1 MNSNQK
7 SLIDGVLEG
16 DRLIIGKA
24 ISLIEN
30 GEKEGFTLLKEIYPL
45 KKDIF
50 VLGITGPLG
59 VGKSTFIDKIIEKM
73 ADDFDKIG
81 VFLCDPSSSIS
92 GGAFLGDRL
101 RLKTKNEN
109 IFIRSMATR
118 NFPYGIS
125 PSLPFI
131 IDLFSASPYRNI
143 IVETAGIGQG
153 DVSIKNFSHLT
164 LVLLSPLLG
173 DEIQFLKGG
182 LMEIGDILIVTK
194 GDYDIAEPFY
204 KTLKS
209 SISIFYND
217 LIPVYM
223 ISSSNG
229 FGIDDVYNEIMK
241 RRLDLFSSNKY
252 LEREKIRRLETF
264 KYLLRE
270 LYTKKMIEKIEKG
283 GDFKEIEDGKVN
295 IYQKILDIISW
306 TI

>member
-7 SLIDGVLEG
+7 SLIDGILEG

-131 IDLFSASPYRNI
+131 IDLFSVSPYRNI

-229 FGIDDVYNEIMK
+229 FGIDDVYNEIIK
-241 RRLDLFSSNKY
+241 RRLDLISSNKY

-270 LYTKKMIEKIEKG
+270 LYTKKMIEKIEKE

-295 IYQKILDIISW
+295 IYQKILDIIS
-306 TI
+306 

>member
-7 SLIDGVLEG
+7 SLIDGILEG

-295 IYQKILDIISW
+295 IYQKILDIIS
-306 TI
+306 

>member
-1 MNSNQK
+1 MNLNQELLVK
-7 SLIDGVLEG
+7 GIVEG

-30 GEKEGFTLLKEIYPL
+30 GEKEGFDLLNKIYPL

-59 VGKSTFIDKIIEKM
+59 VGKSTFIDKIIEKLIKEYN
-73 ADDFDKIG
+73 KIG
-81 VFLCDPSSSIS
+81 VLLCDPSSPIS

-109 IFIRSMATR
+109 VFIRSMATR

-131 IDLFSASPYRNI
+131 LDLFSASPYRNI
-143 IVETAGIGQG
+143 VVETAGIGQG
-153 DVSIKNFSHLT
+153 DISIKSFSHLT

-182 LMEIGDILIVTK
+182 LMEIGDIIIVTK
-194 GDYDIAEPFY
+194 GDYDIAETFY
-204 KTLKS
+204 KSLKN
-209 SISIFYND
+209 SILYFYND

-229 FGIDDVYNEIMK
+229 FGLDEVYDEILKK
-241 RRLDLFSSNKY
+241 REEIVSSNKY
-252 LEREKIRRLETF
+252 LEKEKIRRVETF

-270 LYTKKMIEKIEKG
+270 LYTKKVIEKIEKE
-283 GDFKEIEDGKVN
+283 GDFKDIEEGKIN
-295 IYQKILDIISW
+295 IYKKIFEILS
-306 TI
+306 

>member
-270 LYTKKMIEKIEKG
+270 LYTKKMIEKIEKE
-283 GDFKEIEDGKVN
+283 GDFKEIEEGKIN
-295 IYQKILDIISW
+295 IYQKILDIIS
-306 TI
+306 

>member
-1 MNSNQK
+1 MNLNQNLLVK
-7 SLIDGVLEG
+7 GILEG
-16 DRLIIGKA
+16 DRLTIGKA
-24 ISLIEN
+24 ISLLEN
-30 GEKEGFTLLKEIYPL
+30 RENIGFELLKELYPL

-59 VGKSTFIDKIIEKM
+59 VGKSTFIDKIIDRFINDYEKL
-73 ADDFDKIG
+73 
-81 VFLCDPSSSIS
+81 VVLLCDPSSPIS

-109 IFIRSMATR
+109 VFIRSMATR

-153 DVSIKNFSHLT
+153 DVSIKSFSHLT

-194 GDYDIAEPFY
+194 GDYDIAESFY

-209 SISIFYND
+209 SVSLFYNN

-223 ISSSNG
+223 ISSPNG
-229 FGIDDVYNEIMK
+229 FGIDKVYNEIK
-241 RRLDLFSSNKY
+241 TRKEELFSSNKY
-252 LEREKIRRLETF
+252 LEKEKIRRVETF

-270 LYTKKMIEKIEKG
+270 FYAKKLIEKIESK
-283 GDFKEIEDGKVN
+283 GDFKDIEDGKIN
-295 IYQKILDIISW
+295 IYSKIFEILTWI
-306 TI
+306 T

>member
-7 SLIDGVLEG
+7 SLIDGILEG

-229 FGIDDVYNEIMK
+229 FGIDDVYNEIIK
-241 RRLDLFSSNKY
+241 RRLDLISSNKY

-270 LYTKKMIEKIEKG
+270 LYTKKMIEKFEKE

-295 IYQKILDIISW
+295 IYQKILDIIS
-306 TI
+306 

>member
-1 MNSNQK
+1 MNLNLK
-7 SLIDGVLEG
+7 SLVKGIVEG
-16 DRLIIGKA
+16 DRLIIGRA

-30 GEKEGFTLLKEIYPL
+30 GESTGFDLLKEIYSL

-50 VLGITGPLG
+50 ILGITGPLG
-59 VGKSTFIDKIIEKM
+59 VGKSSFIGKIIEKLIK
-73 ADDFDKIG
+73 DFEKIG
-81 VFLCDPSSSIS
+81 VLLCDPSSPIS

-101 RLKTKNEN
+101 RFKTKNEN
-109 IFIRSMATR
+109 VFVRSMATR

-153 DVSIKNFSHLT
+153 DVSIKSFSHLT

-194 GDYDIAEPFY
+194 GDYEIAESFY
-204 KTLKS
+204 KSLKS
-209 SISIFYND
+209 TVSLFYNN

-229 FGIDDVYNEIMK
+229 IGIDEVYNEIIK
-241 RRLDLFSSNKY
+241 IREDILSSEKY
-252 LEREKIRRLETF
+252 LEKEKIRRVETF

-270 LYTKKMIEKIEKG
+270 LYTKKIIEKIEKE
-283 GDFKEIEDGKVN
+283 GDFKEIENGKIN
-295 IYQKILDIISW
+295 IYKKISEILP
-306 TI
+306 

>member
-1 MNSNQK
+1 MNLNLK
-7 SLIDGVLEG
+7 SLVKGIVEG
-16 DRLIIGKA
+16 DRLIIGRA

-30 GEKEGFTLLKEIYPL
+30 GESEGFDLLKEIYSL

-50 VLGITGPLG
+50 ILGITGPLG
-59 VGKSTFIDKIIEKM
+59 VGKSTFIDKIIEKLIK
-73 ADDFDKIG
+73 DFEKIG
-81 VFLCDPSSSIS
+81 VLLCDPSSPIS

-109 IFIRSMATR
+109 VFIRSMATR

-153 DVSIKNFSHLT
+153 DVSIKSFSHLT

-194 GDYDIAEPFY
+194 GDYEIAESFY
-204 KTLKS
+204 KSLKS
-209 SISIFYND
+209 AISLFYNN

-229 FGIDDVYNEIMK
+229 VGIDEVYNEMIK
-241 RRLDLFSSNKY
+241 IREDLLSSEKY
-252 LEREKIRRLETF
+252 LEKEKIRRIETF

-270 LYTKKMIEKIEKG
+270 LYTKKLIEKIEKEG
-283 GDFKEIEDGKVN
+283 NFKEIEDGKIN
-295 IYQKILDIISW
+295 IYKKIFEILP
-306 TI
+306 

>member
-7 SLIDGVLEG
+7 SLIDGILEG

-81 VFLCDPSSSIS
+81 VLLCDPSSPLS

-270 LYTKKMIEKIEKG
+270 LYTKKMIEKIEKE
-283 GDFKEIEDGKVN
+283 GDFKEIEEGKIN
-295 IYQKILDIISW
+295 IYQKILDIIS
-306 TI
+306 

>member
-1 MNSNQK
+1 MNLNQK
-7 SLIDGVLEG
+7 SLIDGILEG

-164 LVLLSPLLG
+164 LVLFSPLLG

-182 LMEIGDILIVTK
+182 LMEISDILIVTK

-270 LYTKKMIEKIEKG
+270 LYTKKMIEKIEKE

>member
-7 SLIDGVLEG
+7 SLIDGILEG

-204 KTLKS
+204 ETLKS

-270 LYTKKMIEKIEKG
+270 LYTKKMIEKIEKE

-295 IYQKILDIISW
+295 IYQKILDIIY
-306 TI
+306 

>member
-1 MNSNQK
+1 MNLNQK
-7 SLIDGVLEG
+7 SLIDGILEG

-59 VGKSTFIDKIIEKM
+59 VGKSTFIDKIIEKLT
-73 ADDFDKIG
+73 DEFDKIG
-81 VFLCDPSSSIS
+81 VLLCDPSSPIS

-109 IFIRSMATR
+109 VFIRSMATR
-118 NFPYGIS
+118 TFPYGIS

-182 LMEIGDILIVTK
+182 LMEISDILIVTK

-204 KTLKS
+204 KTLKN

-241 RRLDLFSSNKY
+241 KRLDLFSSDKY

-264 KYLLRE
+264 KYLLKE
-270 LYTKKMIEKIEKG
+270 LYTKKMIEKIEKE
-283 GDFKEIEDGKVN
+283 GDFKEIEEGKIN
-295 IYQKILDIISW
+295 IYQKILDIIS
-306 TI
+306 

>member
-7 SLIDGVLEG
+7 SLIDGILEG

-270 LYTKKMIEKIEKG
+270 LYTKKMIEKIEKE
-283 GDFKEIEDGKVN
+283 GDFKEIEEGKIN
-295 IYQKILDIISW
+295 IYQKILDIIS
-306 TI
+306 

>member
-7 SLIDGVLEG
+7 SLIDGILEG

-81 VFLCDPSSSIS
+81 VFLCDPSSPIS

-109 IFIRSMATR
+109 VFIRSMATR

-229 FGIDDVYNEIMK
+229 FGIDDVYNEIIK
-241 RRLDLFSSNKY
+241 RRLDLISSNKY

-264 KYLLRE
+264 KYLLRK
-270 LYTKKMIEKIEKG
+270 LYTKKMIEKFEKE

-295 IYQKILDIISW
+295 IYQKILDIIS
-306 TI
+306 

>member
-7 SLIDGVLEG
+7 SLIDGILEG

-81 VFLCDPSSSIS
+81 VLLCDPSSSIS

-109 IFIRSMATR
+109 VFIRSMATR

-270 LYTKKMIEKIEKG
+270 LYTKKMIEKIEKE

-295 IYQKILDIISW
+295 IYQKILDIIS
-306 TI
+306 

>member
-1 MNSNQK
+1 MNLNLK
-7 SLIDGVLEG
+7 SLVKGIVEG
-16 DRLIIGKA
+16 DRLIIGRA

-30 GEKEGFTLLKEIYPL
+30 GESEGFDLLKEIYSL

-50 VLGITGPLG
+50 ILGITGPLG
-59 VGKSTFIDKIIEKM
+59 VGKSTFIDKIIEKLIK
-73 ADDFDKIG
+73 DFEKIG
-81 VFLCDPSSSIS
+81 VLLCDPSSPIS

-109 IFIRSMATR
+109 VFIRSMATR

-153 DVSIKNFSHLT
+153 DVSIKSFSHLT

-194 GDYDIAEPFY
+194 GDYEIAESFY
-204 KTLKS
+204 KSLKS
-209 SISIFYND
+209 AVSLFYNN
-217 LIPVYM
+217 LMPVYM

-229 FGIDDVYNEIMK
+229 VGIDEVYNEIIK
-241 RRLDLFSSNKY
+241 IREDLLSSEKY
-252 LEREKIRRLETF
+252 LEKEKIRRIETF

-270 LYTKKMIEKIEKG
+270 LYTKKLIEKIEKE
-283 GDFKEIEDGKVN
+283 GDFKEIEDGKIN
-295 IYQKILDIISW
+295 IYKKIFEILP
-306 TI
+306 

>member
-1 MNSNQK
+1 MMNLNLK
-7 SLIDGVLEG
+7 SLVKGIVEG
-16 DRLIIGKA
+16 DRLIIGRA

-30 GEKEGFTLLKEIYPL
+30 GESEGFDLLKEIYSL

-50 VLGITGPLG
+50 ILGITGPLG
-59 VGKSTFIDKIIEKM
+59 VGKSTFIDKIIEKLIK
-73 ADDFDKIG
+73 DFEKIG
-81 VFLCDPSSSIS
+81 VLLCDPSSPIS

-109 IFIRSMATR
+109 VFIRSMATR

-153 DVSIKNFSHLT
+153 DVSIKSFSHLT

-194 GDYDIAEPFY
+194 GDYEIAESFY
-204 KTLKS
+204 KSLKS
-209 SISIFYND
+209 AVSLFYNN

-229 FGIDDVYNEIMK
+229 VGIDEVYNEMIK
-241 RRLDLFSSNKY
+241 IREDLLSSEKY
-252 LEREKIRRLETF
+252 LEKEKIRRIETF

-270 LYTKKMIEKIEKG
+270 LYTKKLIEKIEKE
-283 GDFKEIEDGKVN
+283 GDFKEIEDGKIN
-295 IYQKILDIISW
+295 IYKKIFEILP
-306 TI
+306 

>member
-295 IYQKILDIISW
+295 IYQKILDIIS
-306 TI
+306 

>member
-1 MNSNQK
+1 MNLNQELLVK
-7 SLIDGVLEG
+7 GILEG

-30 GEKEGFTLLKEIYPL
+30 GEKEGFDLLRKIYPL

-59 VGKSTFIDKIIEKM
+59 VGKSTFIDKIIEKLTKEYN
-73 ADDFDKIG
+73 KIG
-81 VFLCDPSSSIS
+81 VLLCDPSSPIS

-109 IFIRSMATR
+109 VFIRSMATR

-131 IDLFSASPYRNI
+131 LDLFSASPYRNI
-143 IVETAGIGQG
+143 VVETAGIGQG
-153 DVSIKNFSHLT
+153 DILIKSFSHLT

-194 GDYDIAEPFY
+194 GDYDIAETFY
-204 KTLKS
+204 KSLKN
-209 SISIFYND
+209 SITYFYKD

-229 FGIDDVYNEIMK
+229 LGLDEVYDEILKK
-241 RRLDLFSSNKY
+241 REEIVSSNKY
-252 LEREKIRRLETF
+252 LEKEKIRRIETF

-270 LYTKKMIEKIEKG
+270 LYTKKVIEKIEKE
-283 GDFKEIEDGKVN
+283 GDFKDIEEGKIN
-295 IYQKILDIISW
+295 IYKKIFEILS
-306 TI
+306 

>member
-7 SLIDGVLEG
+7 SLIDGILEG

-143 IVETAGIGQG
+143 IVETTGIGQG

-270 LYTKKMIEKIEKG
+270 LYTKKMIEKIEKE

-295 IYQKILDIISW
+295 IYQKILDIIS
-306 TI
+306 

>member
-1 MNSNQK
+1 MMNLNLK
-7 SLIDGVLEG
+7 SLVKGIVEG
-16 DRLIIGKA
+16 DRLIIGRA

-30 GEKEGFTLLKEIYPL
+30 GESEGFDLLKEIYSL

-50 VLGITGPLG
+50 ILGITGPLG
-59 VGKSTFIDKIIEKM
+59 VGKSTFIDKIIEKLIK
-73 ADDFDKIG
+73 DFEKIG
-81 VFLCDPSSSIS
+81 VLLCDPSSPIS

-109 IFIRSMATR
+109 VFIRSMATR

-153 DVSIKNFSHLT
+153 DVSIKSFSHLT

-194 GDYDIAEPFY
+194 GDYEIAESFY
-204 KTLKS
+204 KSLKS
-209 SISIFYND
+209 AVSLFYNN

-229 FGIDDVYNEIMK
+229 VGIDEVYNEIIK
-241 RRLDLFSSNKY
+241 IREDLLSSEKY
-252 LEREKIRRLETF
+252 LEKEKIRRIETF

-270 LYTKKMIEKIEKG
+270 LYTKKLIEKIEKEG
-283 GDFKEIEDGKVN
+283 NFKEIEDGKIN
-295 IYQKILDIISW
+295 IYKKIFEILP
-306 TI
+306 

>member
-1 MNSNQK
+1 MNLNLK
-7 SLIDGVLEG
+7 SLVKGIVEG
-16 DRLIIGKA
+16 DRLIIGRA

-30 GEKEGFTLLKEIYPL
+30 GESEGFDLLKEIYSL

-50 VLGITGPLG
+50 ILGITGPLG
-59 VGKSTFIDKIIEKM
+59 VGKSTFIDKIIEKLIK
-73 ADDFDKIG
+73 DFEKIG
-81 VFLCDPSSSIS
+81 VLLCDPSSPIS

-109 IFIRSMATR
+109 VFIRSMATR

-153 DVSIKNFSHLT
+153 DVSIKSFSHLT

-194 GDYDIAEPFY
+194 GDYEIAESFY
-204 KTLKS
+204 KSLKS
-209 SISIFYND
+209 AVSLFYNN

-229 FGIDDVYNEIMK
+229 VGIDEVYNEIIK
-241 RRLDLFSSNKY
+241 IREDLLSSEKY
-252 LEREKIRRLETF
+252 LEKEKIRRIETF

-270 LYTKKMIEKIEKG
+270 LYTKKLIEKIEKE
-283 GDFKEIEDGKVN
+283 GDFKEIEDGKIN
-295 IYQKILDIISW
+295 IYKKIFEILP
-306 TI
+306 

>member
-1 MNSNQK
+1 MMNLNLK
-7 SLIDGVLEG
+7 SLVKGIVEG
-16 DRLIIGKA
+16 DRLIIGRA

-30 GEKEGFTLLKEIYPL
+30 GESEGFDLLKEIYSL

-50 VLGITGPLG
+50 ILGITGPLG
-59 VGKSTFIDKIIEKM
+59 VGKSTFIDKITEKLIK
-73 ADDFDKIG
+73 DFEKIG
-81 VFLCDPSSSIS
+81 VLLCDPSSPIS

-109 IFIRSMATR
+109 VFIRSMATR

-153 DVSIKNFSHLT
+153 DVSIKSFSHLT

-194 GDYDIAEPFY
+194 GDYEIAESFY
-204 KTLKS
+204 KSLKS
-209 SISIFYND
+209 AVSLFYNN

-229 FGIDDVYNEIMK
+229 VGIDEVYNEMIK
-241 RRLDLFSSNKY
+241 IREDLLSSEKY
-252 LEREKIRRLETF
+252 LEKEKIRRIETF

-270 LYTKKMIEKIEKG
+270 LYTKKLIEKIEKE
-283 GDFKEIEDGKVN
+283 GDFKEIEDGKIN
-295 IYQKILDIISW
+295 IYKKIFEILP
-306 TI
+306 